1 MYYMNKLKIG
11 LIHIG
16 YLIIALFSKL
26 IITKKKRWVFGSWFG
41 TNFSDNS
48 KWLYLKVL
56 KDYKKIEPICITKD
70 KEEIKYINSIGGKA
84 LLYDSFLANYY
95 VATAGVVFMTH
106 DYIDLSPIYLISKAF
121 KVQLWHGV
129 ALKKI
134 GFDVDQESET
144 TITKKLINKIIDA
157 WKVCDVYIAPS
168 ETYAT
173 TVKSAFNT
181 TDGKVLR
188 VGQPRNDMFFN
199 KNNIVSKFPGKKVIT
214 YMPTFRDNKPAF
226 DFTELKTDEA
236 KALNIIL
243 NKYNAVIVQKK
254 HFVDCNT
261 GNINENDG
269 KNVINIAR
277 IDTQEL
283 LLSTDI
289 LITDYS
295 SCYFDFLLLDRPI
308 IHYVYDYKYYNKDDR
323 GLYYKLEDARG
334 GKLSYN
340 FSSLLM
346 DIEEYLVNPIIDS
359 IKRATSR
366 KEYVTFEDGK
376 ASEKVIKFIMDKK
389 YRKNI

>member
-199 KNNIVSKFPGKKVIT
+199 ENNIVSKFPGKKVIT

-334 GKLSYN
+334 GKLSYD
-340 FSSLLM
+340 FSSLLT
-346 DIEEYLVNPIIDS
+346 DIEEYLVDPIIDS